1 MGERNVLF
9 IIMMMMMMMTMVII
23 KRSVYYF
30 LSTILRGLNESVLT
44 TNLRIGSVVI
54 IRYSED

>member
-9 IIMMMMMMMTMVII
+9 IIMMMMMTMVII

-54 IRYSED
+54 LRYSED

>member
-9 IIMMMMMMMTMVII
+9 IIMMMMMTMVII

-30 LSTILRGLNESVLT
+30 LSIILRGLNESVLT

-54 IRYSED
+54 LRYNED